1 MSLPVI
7 LRQEAEVDVQEA
19 RDQLEAVRVGLGTQ
33 VLARVR
39 EVLARIEKMPELHG
53 KVWQDVRAAR
63 LNSKCVA
70 NQASEQTRDSVRRHG
85 EPIGRELLNLVVM
98 PAHSCPEVSKRYGS
112 RSSVIFTT
120 SSQSPLDAQCACGF
134 GSASCTAA
142 FVGESSRG

>member
-63 LNSKCVA
+63 LKQFRSIVYFIVLVSRCWLSSTALEIPLPGNHWDKL
-70 NQASEQTRDSVRRHG
+70 QVRG
-85 EPIGRELLNLVVM
+85 EPGVGADSRQR
-98 PAHSCPEVSKRYGS
+98 PA
-112 RSSVIFTT
+112 
-120 SSQSPLDAQCACGF
+120 AW
-134 GSASCTAA
+134 
-142 FVGESSRG
+142 

>member
-7 LRQEAEVDVQEA
+7 LRHEAEVDVQEA

-63 LNSKCVA
+63 LKQFRYIVYFIVLA
-70 NQASEQTRDSVRRHG
+70 DRVEVLAVFHGARD
-85 EPIGRELLNLVVM
+85 P
-98 PAHSCPEVSKRYGS
+98 
-112 RSSVIFTT
+112 SSW
-120 SSQSPLDAQCACGF
+120 Q
-134 GSASCTAA
+134 
-142 FVGESSRG
+142 SRG